1 MIRHWLHMRKVCGS
15 IPGQGINLFISYLH
29 LLSISVNR
37 GQTRTG
43 NRWQQS
49 QNSRKTQK
57 KQTKSAENSQILRKI
72 NKICKDLQTST
83 NGL

>member
-37 GQTRTG
+37 WQTRTG

-57 KQTKSAENSQILRKI
+57 KQTKSAENSQILRKMH
-72 NKICKDLQTST
+72 NK
-83 NGL
+83 